1 MFLDEQSVLDL
12 LHTAVRRAGGQTAWS
27 KKTGVNRSHLNK
39 VLKGRKPL
47 GGKIVRVL
55 ELEIAYKRKGPPPE
69 KAGA

>member
-12 LHTAVRRAGGQTAWS
+12 LHTEVRRAGGQTAWS

-55 ELEIAYKRKGPPPE
+55 ELEIAYKTKGPPLK
-69 KAGA
+69 KAGG

>member
-12 LHTAVRRAGGQTAWS
+12 LHTEVRRAGGQTAWS

-55 ELEIAYKRKGPPPE
+55 ELEIAYKRKDPPPK
-69 KAGA
+69 KAGG